1 MANLYENNDAEGS
14 SASALNYKEM
24 STDIDFNQVLNSI
37 NSLNIP
43 EEDKQ
48 MLNRYLST
56 IIQYTQN
63 PKTRALAYECLQF
76 IFRQLNPDTFISEI
90 NELKYRLYL
99 ESSGFSLFRMVNLK
113 YMDDENNIYA
123 EGVDFNTRSA
133 LFHSTFNFMDLLFN
147 RILYGRDKKYNEEMA
162 RAKNPPKIQTG

>member
-1 MANLYENNDAEGS
+1 MANLYENEAEGS
-14 SASALNYKEM
+14 IASAHFKDM
-24 STDIDFNQVLNSI
+24 STEIDFNQVLNSI
-37 NSLNIP
+37 NNLNIP

-90 NELKYRLYL
+90 NEQKYRLYL
-99 ESSGFSLFRMVNLK
+99 ESSGFSLFRMIHLK
-113 YMDDENNIYA
+113 YMEEVDNGKV
-123 EGVDFNTRSA
+123 EGVDFNTRDA
-133 LFHSTFNFMDLLFN
+133 IFKSTFNFMDLLFN